1 MVCDSAGLPGRVHA
15 REMFIG
21 LACLA
26 RLIVYRV
33 VVLYVTAQV
42 HIILVDRLGSGFF
55 KFFFLMECQEK

>member
-1 MVCDSAGLPGRVHA
+1 MVCDSAGLPGRVYIHA

-33 VVLYVTAQV
+33 VALCATAPAQV
-42 HIILVDRLGSGFF
+42 YVLF
-55 KFFFLMECQEK
+55 